1 MAMDDITLLSEY
13 SRILGV
19 SCLTCKHCNSKK
31 PPAKPLECFL
41 NGIRRVCTKPAGLSK
56 ETKLVKSCDKMREI
70 NTKNNPKNNPIY
82 NARTAEKK
90 REAKAAA
97 ATAVE
102 EKPKKKRVLIP
113 PKME

>member
-13 SRILGV
+13 SRILEV

-70 NTKNNPKNNPIY
+70 NTKNNE
-82 NARTAEKK
+82 RTAEKK
-90 REAKAAA
+90 REAKAVVV
-97 ATAVE
+97 AVE
-102 EKPKKKRVLIP
+102 PVTPVKPKKKRVLIP
-113 PKME
+113 PTME